1 MQLYQEHLNAR
12 KAYKEA
18 RLKATNGLEDVLSTR
33 YDYSFKALLQDL
45 EVVKGIRLAQILIHK
60 LSPVTMDMQQLAIV
74 LSESGVHNTVTDAV
88 KLHHDLDDV
97 SAKLVAI
104 AEQYHEKG
112 VKYITTDSDVA
123 KLFHDY
129 ERFKL
134 NEQMVKVQ
142 MNSTYSNSTHGKFG
156 A

>member
-1 MQLYQEHLNAR
+1 MQLYQDQLNAR
-12 KAYKEA
+12 KAYKEE

-45 EVVKGIRLAQILIHK
+45 EVAKGIQLAQILIHK
-60 LSPVTMDMQQLAIV
+60 LSPVTMDMQQLTLV
-74 LSESGVHNTVTDAV
+74 LVENGVHTTVCDAI
-88 KLHHDLDDV
+88 KLYHNIDDV
-97 SAKLVAI
+97 SAKLVVM

-112 VKYITTDSDVA
+112 VKYITTDNDVA

-134 NEQMVKVQ
+134 NEQMAKVH
-142 MNSTYSNSTHGKFG
+142 MNTTYGNSTHGKFG